1 MIGVITSVSKIEV
14 PAESRH
20 EGFERFFAA
29 ERGRLVR
36 ACLLLTGNVADAEDL
51 AQEALARVLER
62 WPDVAQMAS
71 PVGYLYRTALNLN
84 RKRLRR
90 LAVVA
95 RQLFVREERDELESV
110 DERLDILRAIA
121 SLPRPEREA
130 LVLIEWLGYSSEQA
144 GSLLGIEAVSA
155 RTRLHR
161 ARTSLRRALEES
173 T

>member
-29 ERGRLVR
+29 ERSRLVR

-95 RQLFVREERDELESV
+95 RQLFVWEERDQLESV

-144 GSLLGIEAVSA
+144 GSLLGIEAVSV

-161 ARTSLRRALEES
+161 ARASLRRALEES